1 MAITEITTKSIKDG
15 EVVNA
20 DVNASAAIA
29 GSKISPDFGSQNIT
43 TTGTLG
49 SGDMTI
55 TGSVPALA
63 FTESDGNPDF
73 TLRSDGGIFRI
84 RDVTNTSDRIQIQA
98 DGTVDIIG
106 NLDAQAGIDVTG
118 AIAGTTT
125 ISDGKGDVRSIP
137 SNAQSGAY
145 VAVAADAGKVI
156 YISTGGVTVNTS
168 VFSAGD
174 AITIINNSGSNQ
186 AITQGTSMTIYNTS
200 DGTSGSKTLGARG
213 MATIWFAANDIG
225 YISGGGLS

>member
-29 GSKISPDFGSQNIT
+29 GTKISPDFGSQNIVT
-43 TTGTLG
+43 
-49 SGDMTI
+49 
-55 TGSVPALA
+55 TGSVIGVGVQVTSGDLIIPDKIVHTGDIDTTIRFPSADT
-63 FTESDGNPDF
+63 FTVETAGSE
-73 TLRSDGGIFRI
+73 RFR
-84 RDVTNTSDRIQIQA
+84 
-98 DGTVDIIG
+98 VDSS
-106 NLDAQAGIDVTG
+106 GIDVTG
-118 AIAGTTT
+118 AITATTT

-156 YISTGGVTVNTS
+156 YISTGGVTVNPS

-174 AITIINNSGSNQ
+174 AITIINNSGSGQ
-186 AITQGTSMTIYNTS
+186 AITQGTSMTLYNTS

-213 MATIWFAANDIG
+213 MATIWFAANNIS

>member
-29 GSKISPDFGSQNIT
+29 GSKISPNFGSQNIT
-43 TTGTLG
+43 TTGNIDCASDANKLRLGASQDLQLFHDGSHSFIQHDGTGDLIIYG
-49 SGDMTI
+49 SGEDLAKFKDDGAVEVYYDNSLKLATSSAGVTV
-55 TGSVPALA
+55 TGSV
-63 FTESDGNPDF
+63 TDS
-73 TLRSDGGIFRI
+73 
-84 RDVTNTSDRIQIQA
+84 
-98 DGTVDIIG
+98 
-106 NLDAQAGIDVTG
+106 
-118 AIAGTTT
+118 
-125 ISDGKGDVRSIP
+125 KGDVRSIP
-137 SNAQSGAY
+137 ANAQSGAY

-186 AITQGTSMTIYNTS
+186 TITQGTSMTIYNTS
-200 DGTSGSKTLGARG
+200 DGTSGNKTLGARG